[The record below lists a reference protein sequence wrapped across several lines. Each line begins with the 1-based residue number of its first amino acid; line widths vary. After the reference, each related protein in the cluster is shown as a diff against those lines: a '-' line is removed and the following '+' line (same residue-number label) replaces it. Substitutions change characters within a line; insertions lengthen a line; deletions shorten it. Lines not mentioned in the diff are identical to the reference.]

1 MLQTLFDEQS
11 GYGASGLDII
21 GLQGDKDKARSGFW
35 NNLLGTLE
43 TALTMG
49 ASGGGTAG
57 KGGSFGGGGGF

>member
-1 MLQTLFDEQS
+1 MVIEKQVLHHCFTKAKEH
-11 GYGASGLDII
+11 YK
-21 GLQGDKDKARSGFW
+21 QGDKDKARSGFF